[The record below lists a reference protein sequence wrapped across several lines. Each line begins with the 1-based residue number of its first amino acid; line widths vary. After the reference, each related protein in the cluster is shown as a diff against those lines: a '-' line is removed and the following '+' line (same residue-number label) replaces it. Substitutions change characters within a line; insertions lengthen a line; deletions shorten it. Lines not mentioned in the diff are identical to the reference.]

1 MKTEDVLKE
10 NARAV
15 QVANNRNSLLCDG
28 TISEIART
36 FLRDAT
42 LIDPTHI
49 YESVMG
55 EILCTPEFAKYC
67 VFVCDETRK
76 MSAADFLPESVVVA
90 SDPQTARIA
99 YQQNYHSDRAYSLF
113 FRTVQY
119 EVQAIYRPT
128 TVSVCEEVY
137 YGRCTHCIL
146 PIYSSTDG
154 IFPTI
159 AKLMDKYDLII
170 NAACDVVMPDGD
182 SVMRFALLSHELSLP
197 SSNTCYVQFNAVL
210 PQSISLATF
219 LLSCE
224 TVGASVAEMI
234 TLPLAY
240 TMDKVSY
247 TIRLHIS
254 HKNLTA
260 LLMFLH
266 SVLDNYSLE
275 GIFQIIQ

>member
-10 NARAV
+10 NARTV

-55 EILCTPEFAKYC
+55 ENLCTPEFAKYC

-170 NAACDVVMPDGD
+170 NAEGATATNNDGGVNGGITNGNPIVVRAAVKPT
-182 SVMRFALLSHELSLP
+182 P
-197 SSNTCYVQFNAVL
+197 SIARSQ
-210 PQSISLATF
+210 QTF
-219 LLSCE
+219 DFE
-224 TVGASVAEMI
+224 RGEVAELQI
-234 TLPLAY
+234 KGRHDACIALRAAVVVESAVAIVLA
-240 TMDKVSY
+240 DLWLRHRS
-247 TIRLHIS
+247 RH
-254 HKNLTA
+254 
-260 LLMFLH
+260 
-266 SVLDNYSLE
+266 
-275 GIFQIIQ
+275 